1 MNAQNVYKFSAVT
14 SIVIVLL
21 AAVMTLMLIW
31 GDPLEIASKAEVWGT
46 IATLFATSIV
56 IFAITREMVRV
67 AKAKAPADDP
77 PTEE

>member
-1 MNAQNVYKFSAVT
+1 MNAQNVYKFSAVA
-14 SIVIVLL
+14 SIVMVLL
-21 AAVMTLMLIW
+21 AAVMTLMMIW
-31 GDPLEIASKAEVWGT
+31 GDPLGIAFKTEVWGT

-56 IFAITREMVRV
+56 VFAITREMVRV